1 MLRPAQVV
9 ITASLSLIVS
19 LYQQLPMPLLQLHN
33 EAVFFYH
40 WRDSEGRAVSGRADV
55 IITGD
60 TSELPAAI

>member
-33 EAVFFYH
+33 EAGFFF
-40 WRDSEGRAVSGRADV
+40 SIICEIVRAGQCLAGLVS
-55 IITGD
+55 
-60 TSELPAAI
+60 L